1 MTSQITSHVL
11 DSSIGLAAAGVRIR
25 LRTLTGQDLAEAV
38 TDEDGR
44 VSELGPPLLPAG
56 TYELVFETGAYFAAR
71 GIETF
76 YPHITVA
83 ITVASAPTTPS
94 EGAAPHYHVPLLL
107 SPFAY
112 STYRGT

>member
-11 DSSIGLAAAGVRIR
+11 DSSVGRAAEGVRIH
-25 LRTLTGQDLAEAV
+25 LSALGGQELAQAV
-38 TDEDGR
+38 TDSDGR
-44 VSELGPPLLPAG
+44 VSDLGPALLPAG

-71 GIETF
+71 GVDTF

-83 ITVASAPTTPS
+83 IEITGPDSGSGDETP
-94 EGAAPHYHVPLLL
+94 PHFHVPLLL

>member
-11 DSSIGLAAAGVRIR
+11 DSSVGLAAPGIRIR
-25 LRTLTGQDLAEAV
+25 LRTVNGQELAQAV
-38 TDEDGR
+38 TDADGR
-44 VSELGPPLLPAG
+44 VTELGPPLLPAG

-71 GIETF
+71 GVATF

-83 ITVASAPTTPS
+83 ITVDDAASVS
-94 EGAAPHYHVPLLL
+94 GEGAAPHYHVLLLL

>member
-11 DSSIGLAAAGVRIR
+11 DSSVGLAAVGIRIR
-25 LRTLTGQDLAEAV
+25 LRALDGRELAQAV
-38 TDEDGR
+38 TDADGR
-44 VSELGPPLLPAG
+44 VSDLGPPLLPAG

-83 ITVASAPTTPS
+83 ITVASTTS
-94 EGAAPHYHVPLLL
+94 VSGDGAAPHVHVPLLL

>member
-11 DSSIGLAAAGVRIR
+11 DSSVGLAAPGIRIR
-25 LRTLTGQDLAEAV
+25 LRTVNGQELAQAV
-38 TDEDGR
+38 TDTDGR
-44 VSELGPPLLPAG
+44 VTDLGPALLPAG

-71 GIETF
+71 GVDTF
-76 YPHITVA
+76 YPHIAVA
-83 ITVASAPTTPS
+83 ITVADATEVSGD
-94 EGAAPHYHVPLLL
+94 GAAPHYHVPLLL

>member
-11 DSSIGLAAAGVRIR
+11 DSSVGLAAAGIRIR
-25 LRTLTGQDLAEAV
+25 LRSLSGQELGEAV
-38 TDEDGR
+38 TDADGR
-44 VSELGPPLLPAG
+44 VADLGPALLPAG

-71 GIETF
+71 GVDTF
-76 YPHITVA
+76 YPHIAVA
-83 ITVASAPTTPS
+83 ITVAAATEVSGD
-94 EGAAPHYHVPLLL
+94 GAAPHYHVPLLL

>member
-11 DSSIGLAAAGVRIR
+11 DSSVGLAAAGVRIR
-25 LRTLTGQDLAEAV
+25 LRTLDGRELAQAV
-38 TDEDGR
+38 TDADGR
-44 VSELGPPLLPAG
+44 VTDLGPVALPAG
-56 TYELVFETGAYFAAR
+56 TYELLFETGAYFADR
-71 GIETF
+71 GVATF

-83 ITVASAPTTPS
+83 ITVASAPTSPG
-94 EGAAPHYHVPLLL
+94 EGGPPHYHVPLLL

>member
-11 DSSIGLAAAGVRIR
+11 DSSVGLAAAGVRIR
-25 LRTLTGQDLAEAV
+25 LRSLSGQELGEAV
-38 TDEDGR
+38 TDADGR
-44 VSELGPPLLPAG
+44 VTDLGPALLPAG

-71 GIETF
+71 GVDTF
-76 YPHITVA
+76 YPHIAVA
-83 ITVASAPTTPS
+83 ITVAAATEVSGD
-94 EGAAPHYHVPLLL
+94 GAAPHYHVPLLL